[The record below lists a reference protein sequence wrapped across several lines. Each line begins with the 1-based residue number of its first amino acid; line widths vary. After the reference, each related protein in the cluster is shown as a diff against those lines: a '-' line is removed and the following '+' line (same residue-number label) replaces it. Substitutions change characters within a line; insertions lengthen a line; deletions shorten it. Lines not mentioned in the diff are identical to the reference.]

1 MEVQVAR
8 TLLRHL
14 QGGLERARIAQAMGA
29 AVQRDLLRM
38 DVLDILAAQ
47 KDRVGYYL
55 ARRL

>member
-1 MEVQVAR
+1 VEVEVAR

-14 QGGLERARIAQAMGA
+14 QSGLERARVAQAISA
-29 AVQRDLLRM
+29 AVQRDLLRV

-47 KDRVGYYL
+47 KDRVGYL